1 MDFLDLILS
10 IILVGAIGGLVIWIV
25 GKLNLG
31 LTVDGFGPAFI
42 AAFVIAI
49 VGGVLAWLLGLFGV
63 DPGQFGGFL
72 GGILNLIVAAI
83 VLMLSGAFVKGM
95 AVNGFMGALVGA
107 VAIGVVTWLVDLVLR
122 MF

>member
-1 MDFLDLILS
+1 MEIFDLLLN

-31 LTVDGFGPAFI
+31 LTVDGFAPAFI

-49 VGGVLAWLLGLFGV
+49 VGGVLGWLLAMFGV
-63 DPGQFGGFL
+63 DAGQFGGFL
-72 GGILNLIVAAI
+72 GAILNLIVAAV
-83 VLMLSGAFVKGM
+83 VLLLSGAFVPGM
-95 AVNGFMGALVGA
+95 AVNGFKGALVGA
-107 VAIGVVTWLVDLVLR
+107 VSIGVVTWLVDLVLR

>member
-1 MDFLDLILS
+1 MEFLDLLLS
-10 IILVGAIGGLVIWIV
+10 IIIVGAIGGLVIWIV

-31 LTVDGFGPAFI
+31 LTVDGFAPAFI

-49 VGGVLAWLLGLFGV
+49 VGGVLAWLLGLLGV

-72 GGILNLIVAAI
+72 GGILNLIIAAV
-83 VLMLSGAFVKGM
+83 VLLLSGAFVPGM
-95 AVNGFMGALVGA
+95 SVNGFMGALVGA
-107 VAIGVVTWLVDLVLR
+107 VGIGVVSWLVDLVLR